1 MATGLRRLAEEMT
14 GVNAPGNRPE
24 CWFESGIVRSSVTG
38 YGNAAIVTVSWRG
51 VDVPVSY
58 LDSYN
63 PSDGDAVLLLIQP
76 PSPPVL
82 LGKINGP
89 GGI

>member
-1 MATGLRRLAEEMT
+1 MATGLKRLAAELT

-24 CWFESGIVRSSVTG
+24 CWFESGIVRSSVPG
-38 YGNAAIVTVSWRG
+38 YMDSAIVTVIWRG

-58 LDSYN
+58 LDSYS
-63 PSDGDAVLLLIQP
+63 PTEGDAVLLMIQP